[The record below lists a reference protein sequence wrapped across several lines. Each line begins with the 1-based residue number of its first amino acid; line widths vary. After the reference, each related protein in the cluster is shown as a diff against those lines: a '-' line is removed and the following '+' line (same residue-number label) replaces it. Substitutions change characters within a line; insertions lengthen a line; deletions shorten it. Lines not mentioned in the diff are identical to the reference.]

1 MADLEAQVPERIE
14 RVFHDLFRMWRQLV
28 RQQKHQIDV
37 RERCQL
43 AAPIAARGD
52 HRHLLS
58 SSWIGGRVDAAQGK
72 FVDQAHYL
80 IHQIRVC
87 MRGLRAASFDVF
99 KAATHLLP
107 AGSIG
112 TLKDFEDLA
121 LGFRRVSRPRH
132 QFFQLSFQGFA
143 VNDLAGLSN
152 TLLRHGGPI
161 S

>member
-43 AAPIAARGD
+43 AAPIAARSD
-52 HRHLLS
+52 YRHLLS
-58 SSWIGGRVDAAQGK
+58 SSRIGGWVDAAQGK

-80 IHQIRVC
+80 IHQMSVG
-87 MRGLRAASFDVF
+87 MRGLRAASFGVF
-99 KAATHLLP
+99 KAAAHLIP
-107 AGSIG
+107 AGSVG
-112 TLKDFEDLA
+112 TLKDLKNLA
-121 LGFRRVSRPRH
+121 LGFRRVSGPRH
-132 QFFQLSFQGFA
+132 QFLQLSLKGFA
-143 VNDLAGLSN
+143 VNDLAGFAN